1 MKGLFFLILFSHS
14 LAYADDSGSDTFLT
28 YPFEEQISPDNNEGD
43 LIEVQKTTYIR
54 NKKASFCTRPP
65 EMVDTI
71 VIHHSETPSTSTP
84 QDINAYH
91 LNRGSAAD
99 PWYMIAYSFV
109 INSPYEGATTPTPR
123 ASEGRPFE
131 IVGAHAGSNIFVPM
145 DDVQRELWTKKKILC
160 GKENQVPK
168 YDATL
173 VKNKKIK
180 ANVTTIG
187 IVVNGNYAPY
197 YIPGQPRNLNG
208 WKVGEERIPT
218 PDTIDMVAR
227 LSCQLQKKYLRIK
240 TLTYHRYYHST
251 SCPGTFYDKD
261 PKKDYMVKIQQKAKE
276 YGCDFILLSKP

>member
-1 MKGLFFLILFSHS
+1 MKRLFLLILIFNSV
-14 LAYADDSGSDTFLT
+14 AFADDSGTDSYLS
-28 YPFEEQISPDNNEGD
+28 YPFEEQTSTDNNEGD
-43 LIEVQKTTYIR
+43 LIEVQKVSYIR
-54 NKKASFCTRPP
+54 NKLASFCTRPV

-84 QDINAYH
+84 QNINAYH

-99 PWYMIAYSFV
+99 PWYMIAYSFI
-109 INSPYEGATTPTPR
+109 INSPYEGETTPIPK

-145 DDVQRELWTKKKILC
+145 DAVQKDLWAKKKILC

-168 YDATL
+168 YDSTL

-187 IVVNGNYAPY
+187 LVISGNYAPY
-197 YIPGQPRNLNG
+197 YIPGQPRNLTG
-208 WKVGEERIPT
+208 WKVGDERIPT
-218 PDTIDMVAR
+218 PDTIDMVSR
-227 LSCQLQKKYLRIK
+227 LSCQLQKKYPRIK
-240 TLTYHRYYHST
+240 TLTYHSYYHTT

-276 YGCDFILLSKP
+276 YGCDFNLLSKP